1 MSISVYKERFKRIAI
16 AAVLLSIA
24 QWSHGGFI
32 ICYGADGHIAIEAP
46 ADKGYCKKNE
56 PILFLDQ
63 VAHFDFDHCV
73 DIPIGAQKYIASTS
87 HTAPVHT
94 YGMPLCIDSPLP
106 CSLNWSLRVLFSRDM
121 PPPLNLPLATL
132 KTVVLLI

>member
-1 MSISVYKERFKRIAI
+1 MSISIHKERFTRIAI
-16 AAVLLSIA
+16 AVLLLSIA

-46 ADKGYCKKNE
+46 AAKECCKKNE
-56 PILFLDQ
+56 PILFSDQ
-63 VAHFDFDHCV
+63 VSHFDFNHCV

-87 HTAPVHT
+87 HTVPVHT
-94 YGMPLCIDSPLP
+94 YGMPLCVDSPSP
-106 CSLNWSLRVLFSRDM
+106 CSLNWSLRVLYSRDI
-121 PPPLNLPLATL
+121 PPLHNPLLATL

>member
-1 MSISVYKERFKRIAI
+1 MSISVYKEHFKRIAI
-16 AAVLLSIA
+16 AVLVLSIA
-24 QWSHGGFI
+24 QLSHGGFI

-46 ADKGYCKKNE
+46 AAKDYCKKNE
-56 PILFLDQ
+56 LILFLGQ

-94 YGMPLCIDSPLP
+94 YGMPLSVDSPPP
-106 CSLNWSLRVLFSRDM
+106 CSLNWSLRVLYSRDI
-121 PPPLNLPLATL
+121 PPPHNPLLATL
-132 KTVVLLI
+132 KTVVLRI